1 MKLFSYKYSKIVLSL
16 FFIIILTGCW
26 DYKEIENRGYVL
38 GIAIDKPK
46 PLPKGYEDQKSYK
59 QEKKLEKMELQQGD
73 PQYAYTVQ
81 IPILPKAQVKPIGGG
96 GGGGGAE
103 SSRSWDLTLLGNSF
117 FEANREFST
126 RLNYAPFYEH
136 LKVIIIN
143 EKVAREGII
152 PPLDM
157 ILRDPE
163 MRRRTKVF
171 VTSEEA
177 HKILDVTPRIDDY
190 AAMYLADLPRNATKT
205 SRMPHITDLG
215 EVAESLHGQVDFG
228 LPIVI
233 STSDEIKIIG
243 AAAFKGDK
251 MVGRLSGIQTIYA
264 KWIRDAIKGGVIVI
278 KARHNPN
285 ILLTLELKK
294 VKTKLRPIVD
304 GDNVKILIKSKAVIN
319 LAEESETRY
328 KDALKQDFIKNIE
341 QGAKDEIESNIKE
354 TIKYVQ
360 QELGADIFHFKVIL
374 QKFAPKTWEQVE
386 DDWYEVFR
394 NLDIVVDVDVELEY
408 IGTVK

>member
-1 MKLFSYKYSKIVLSL
+1 MKIFLIRYFKVFISLLFLISL
-16 FFIIILTGCW
+16 IGCW

-46 PLPKGYEDQKSYK
+46 PIPKGYEEEKSYQ
-59 QEKKLEKMELQQGD
+59 QEVKLEKMELQQEK
-73 PQYAYTVQ
+73 PKYAYTVQ

-96 GGGGGAE
+96 GGGGEGT
-103 SSRSWDLTLLGNSF
+103 RSWDLTLLGNSF

-126 RLNYAPFYEH
+126 RLNYSPFYEH

-143 EKVAREGII
+143 EKIAREGII

-190 AAMYLADLPRNATKT
+190 AATYLADLPRNANKT

-215 EVAESLHGQVDFG
+215 EVAESLHSQIDFG
-228 LPIVI
+228 LPIII
-233 STSDEIKIIG
+233 STEDEIKVIG

-251 MVGRLSGIQTIYA
+251 MVGRLNGIHTIYA
-264 KWIRDAIKGGVIVI
+264 KWIRNAVKGGVIVI
-278 KARHNPN
+278 RASHNPN

-304 GDNVKILIKSKAVIN
+304 GDNIKISIKSKAVIN

-328 KDALKQDFIKNIE
+328 KDALKQAFIKSIE
-341 QGAKDEIESNIKE
+341 KEAKIEIESNIKE

-360 QELGADIFHFKVIL
+360 QELGADVFHFKVIL
-374 QKFAPKTWEQVE
+374 QKFAPKTWEQIE
-386 DDWYEVFR
+386 DNWYEVFR
-394 NLDIVVDVDVELEY
+394 SMETIVDVDVKLQY